1 MNIIEH
7 NLDKIDKFQRT
18 HRTLAF
24 PYAVIKKYG
33 EDHGGYQAVLLTYYA
48 FLSLFPLLLVVT
60 TVAHVLLRSDS
71 PLNQRIISGITNYFP
86 IIGNQLQHD
95 VHGFSGTGLPAIL
108 GLLFLFYGARGVADA
123 FRHAA
128 NNIWHVPMRQR
139 SGYLPARARS
149 ASMVAGG
156 GLGFIA
162 SAVIASYATL
172 AGHSLLLRL
181 PFILAS
187 AAVLFYTFLFL
198 IKMALNRP
206 VHLHDIRAGAA
217 VATVGLLIMQ
227 GLGGYIVTHE
237 LKHLDSLYGTFAV
250 VLGLFFWLYLQAQLI
265 IYAME
270 IDTVRVL
277 KLWPRRLIGDDHPRT
292 DEI

>member
-1 MNIIEH
+1 MKFIDEH
-7 NLDKIDKFQRT
+7 LDRIDRFQRT
-18 HRTLAF
+18 HRVLAF

-33 EDHGGYQAVLLTYYA
+33 EDQGGYQAVLLTYYA

-60 TVAHVLLRSDS
+60 TIAHLLLRGDS
-71 PLNQRIISGITNYFP
+71 PLNQRIISGVTDYFP

-95 VHGFSGTGLPAIL
+95 VHGFSATGLPAIL
-108 GLLFLFYGARGVADA
+108 GLLFLFYGARGIADA

-128 NNIWHVPMRQR
+128 NNIWRVPMSQR
-139 SGYLPARARS
+139 SGFLPARARS
-149 ASMVAGG
+149 TSMVAAG
-156 GLGFIA
+156 GLGFLA
-162 SAVIASYATL
+162 SAVVASYATL
-172 AGHSLLLRL
+172 AGHSTLLRL

-187 AAVLFYTFLFL
+187 AIVLFYTFLFL
-198 IKMALNRP
+198 MKMAVNRP
-206 VHLHDIRAGAA
+206 VHLRDIRAGAA
-217 VATVGLLIMQ
+217 VATIGLLIMQ
-227 GLGGYIVTHE
+227 SLGGYIVTHQ
-237 LKHLDSLYGTFAV
+237 LKHLDTLYGTFAV

-277 KLWPRRLIGDDHPRT
+277 KMWPRRITGDDRHRS